1 MVKFERGDIV
11 QVCYSSPRE
20 IEQWLNGERPVGQ
33 DDVGVVKWSTLAPT
47 GSQYMT
53 DVSVTFPMIGTFGM
67 HSCDLVLLQKA
78 EEPCSSAGT
87 S

>member
-1 MVKFERGDIV
+1 MQFQKGDIV

-33 DDVGVVKWSTLAPT
+33 GDVGVVKWSTGAPT
-47 GSQYMT
+47 GSVYVT

-67 HSCDLVLLQKA
+67 HSCDLQLLQRA
-78 EEPCSSAGT
+78 EENS
-87 S
+87 